1 MRQIGDLNGL
11 VGLQRHTALIEMG
24 LRNHQFGNGFWVS
37 NNQQGF
43 PIARLFLIGRC
54 DMCCHLGQH
63 LSAQDAVG
71 GVALTIFHGTPIA
84 RRKEKGFVGQ
94 RLRNAI

>member
-43 PIARLFLIGRC
+43 PIARLFSSVDVTCAATLA
-54 DMCCHLGQH
+54 
-63 LSAQDAVG
+63 STSV
-71 GVALTIFHGTPIA
+71 
-84 RRKEKGFVGQ
+84 RRMPLAAS
-94 RLRNAI
+94 R